1 VDPIVVP
8 APPRS
13 SYNPNRPVSDLI
25 ASQIKFFQ
33 HIELKRG
40 DLGVD
45 PKIGG
50 NIHTEAGAAQYIGA
64 VTRALRSKSP
74 VAAAAPKPTILSRT
88 KSAKKPPSAEP
99 LSSAAGASETTSA
112 APTKTPV
119 KKGAKQSSTKP
130 IPKAGAGNNKGKR

>member
-40 DLGVD
+40 DLGID
-45 PKIGG
+45 PKIAG
-50 NIHTEAGAAQYIGA
+50 NIHTEAGAAQYIAA
-64 VTRALRSKSP
+64 VTHVLRGKTP
-74 VAAAAPKPTILSRT
+74 VTAAAPKLTIVSRT
-88 KSAKKPPSAEP
+88 KSAKKPLSAEP
-99 LSSAAGASETTSA
+99 LSIAAAASETTSV
-112 APTKTPV
+112 APKKTSAR
-119 KKGAKQSSTKP
+119 KTAKQPSTKP
-130 IPKAGAGNNKGKR
+130 TPKPGASDNKGKR